1 MSTSLGDQ
9 GSAVRVRAPQLT
21 ANGGIN
27 MPRHEVWR
35 LASSHYASYTPVALR
50 GVPVSVLSSW

>member
-1 MSTSLGDQ
+1 
-9 GSAVRVRAPQLT
+9 
-21 ANGGIN
+21 